1 MSHYKEAEYAIKSG
15 RRRKKPPHPYA
26 AIEHRVIDSPAF
38 CDLKHSSVRLLLI
51 LTRQLSPKGN
61 NGHLQATWSY
71 CRERGIGSEGTLRRA
86 IGDLI
91 SHQLIHRTRSSGTHR
106 QWARYAVTWLPIT
119 DSKDL
124 YLHAWVH
131 DAWKSW
137 RPRKKSTPAKVTE
150 MPYQNGGNQSQSP
163 VEMHGRH
170 PSKSDDYELVPSR
183 TLGDGGSTPDLNRG
197 DQID

>member
-1 MSHYKEAEYAIKSG
+1 MSRYKEPEYAIRSG
-15 RRRKKPPHPYA
+15 RRRKKSPHPYA

-51 LTRQLSPKGN
+51 LARQLSQFGN

-71 CRERGIGSEGTLRRA
+71 CRDLGIGSEGTLRRA

-91 SHQLIHRTRSSGTHR
+91 SHQLIHRTRSSGTHK
-106 QWARYAVTWLPIT
+106 QWAKYAVTWLPIT

-137 RPRKKSTPAKVTE
+137 RPRKKSTPSDVTE
-150 MPYQNGGNQSQSP
+150 MPRQNGRDHNQSP
-163 VEMHGRH
+163 VEMHGGC
-170 PSKSDDYELVPSR
+170 PPKNDDYELVPSR
-183 TLGDGGSTPDLNRG
+183 SLSVSDSRPDLNRG
-197 DQID
+197 ESD